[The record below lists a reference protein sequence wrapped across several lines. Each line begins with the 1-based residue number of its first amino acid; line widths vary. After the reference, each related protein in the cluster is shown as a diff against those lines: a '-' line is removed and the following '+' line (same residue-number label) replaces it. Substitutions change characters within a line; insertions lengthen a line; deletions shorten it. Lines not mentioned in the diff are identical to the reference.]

1 MAGIHT
7 NRIHPTL
14 FFDNFIIPIRKFAY
28 AFLLGGARAPPPK
41 TDYRA
46 GFYSA
51 ITIVHKLRKVGSKAD
66 MVLMVQ
72 VSASSK
78 EDRLTEME
86 ERILKTMNIKLVYV
100 PKFASKEL
108 ENFYG
113 LVMEKFR
120 ILSLTDYSRGMFLDY
135 DIFPICN
142 LDYIFDLTEPM
153 NPPHLLNENVILG
166 WKNEPCNAGLSVLR
180 PNQADYKPLRGII
193 LAGKLTLQINY
204 LAR

>member
-1 MAGIHT
+1 
-7 NRIHPTL
+7 
-14 FFDNFIIPIRKFAY
+14 
-28 AFLLGGARAPPPK
+28 
-41 TDYRA
+41 
-46 GFYSA
+46 
-51 ITIVHKLRKVGSKAD
+51 

-100 PKFASKEL
+100 RKFASKEL

-120 ILSLTDYSRGMFLDY
+120 ILSLTDYSRVMFFDY

-142 LDYIFDLTEPM
+142 LDYIFDLTEPV

-166 WKNEPCNAGLSVLR
+166 WKNEPCNAGLFVLR
-180 PNQADYKPLRGII
+180 PNQADYKRLGGII
-193 LAGKLTLQINY
+193 LAKERRALQLPFPHWDEEIGWGHTITEEWVSPAGTVGTHWTWAY
-204 LAR
+204 AYADQGLL